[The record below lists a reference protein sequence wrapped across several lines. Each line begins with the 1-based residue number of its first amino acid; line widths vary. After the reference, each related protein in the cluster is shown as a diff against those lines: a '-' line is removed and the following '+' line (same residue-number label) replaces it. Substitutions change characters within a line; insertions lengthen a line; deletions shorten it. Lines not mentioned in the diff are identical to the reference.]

1 MSDLQR
7 TEVATV
13 PDDTS
18 PEAAG
23 AASPQA
29 TDAASLGT
37 PASPGAP
44 ASRPSRLGRWWWV
57 AGIALAALVVIVF
70 APLAS
75 PDPDG
80 LERVATDN
88 GFIDRAGN
96 FVSGILGGYAIPGIS
111 DPAVST
117 VISGLLGVAIVLVA
131 MVILGRVLARRRT

>member
-1 MSDLQR
+1 MSDDLQR
-7 TEVATV
+7 TEDATV

-18 PEAAG
+18 PEADET
-23 AASPQA
+23 ASPV
-29 TDAASLGT
+29 
-37 PASPGAP
+37 AP

-57 AGIALAALVVIVF
+57 AGVGLAALVVIVF
-70 APLAS
+70 APFAS
-75 PDPDG
+75 QDPDG

-88 GFIDRAGN
+88 GFIDQARN

-117 VISGLLGVAIVLVA
+117 VISGLLGLVIVLVA

>member
-1 MSDLQR
+1 MSDLRR
-7 TEVATV
+7 TEDAIV

-18 PEAAG
+18 PEAAD
-23 AASPQA
+23 AASPGA
-29 TDAASLGT
+29 ADA
-37 PASPGAP
+37 ASPGAP

-88 GFIDRAGN
+88 GFIDRAAN